1 MDIATLAGLVLG
13 VVCLALGIL
22 GRGATPEAAIV
33 FLSLPSALIVLG
45 GTLAALFLAV
55 PMRTA
60 VNAPA
65 VALKALLYRR
75 ASLTAVIDELAHYAE
90 IARREGILA
99 LEGVAE
105 STPDPFLARALGLAV
120 DGTDPE
126 QIREILSGELDA
138 IESRHTAGSR
148 CFDILAKYAPA
159 WGLIGT
165 LVGLIL
171 MLSRLESPSEI
182 GHGMSLALVTT
193 FYGAV
198 LANFIF
204 GPVAEKLRERS
215 EEELLV
221 KQMVLRGITAIQS
234 GDNPRIVRQK
244 LVSYLP
250 RRGLA

>member
-1 MDIATLAGLVLG
+1 MDIATFAGIVLG
-13 VVCLALGIL
+13 VVCLALGIVS
-22 GRGATPEAAIV
+22 RGPSPDAVSA
-33 FLSLPSALIVLG
+33 FLNLPSALIVLG

-55 PMRTA
+55 PMRAA

-65 VALKALLYRR
+65 VALKALFYKRP
-75 ASLTAVIDELAHYAE
+75 SLGATIEQLVHYAE

-99 LEGVAE
+99 LEGAAE
-105 STPDPFLARALGLAV
+105 SARDPFLARALGLAV
-120 DGTDPE
+120 DGTDPG

-138 IESRHTAGSR
+138 IDSRHAAGSR
-148 CFDILAKYAPA
+148 SFDILAKYAPA

-171 MLSRLESPSEI
+171 MLSRLQSPSEI
-182 GHGMSLALVTT
+182 GQGMSLALVTT

-215 EEELLV
+215 AEELLV
-221 KQMVLRGITAIQS
+221 KQVVLRGIAAIQS

-250 RRGLA
+250 RRRQG